1 MSEFSVS
8 NMMMIPYVSF
18 ENLLL
23 TLSVWDESAS
33 VWYTLDPDAAP
44 EDFEAWTLYTEP
56 IALDSNCTVR
66 FFARRGGFLDSQI
79 ASFEFV
85 YADYRTATPVIER
98 EGDSIVMTCETEGAE
113 IRYTTDGTEPTEES
127 ALYTEPIILNGNVI
141 ISAKAFKNDMFT
153 SIVSTLEIAD
163 MQVANPY
170 YEFDNLALV
179 LMVDN
184 PQASIWYTIA
194 DDADVA
200 DTEAWVLYNEPL
212 TFTGDCTVSYF
223 ARRDGFNDSEVVTF
237 VHVYADYQAAAPEMS
252 LVADDSQVEI
262 ISEIDGAEIRFTL
275 DGTEPNENS
284 ELYTE
289 PIELKYGLNTIHAR
303 VFVPG
308 MYASEETVF
317 TYDYIPIGIEG
328 ITVANGV
335 AFAMEDGVAGFVSNV
350 ETLLHIYDMRGVC
363 VAVLDLKPGFNALPD
378 LAPGFYLAAG
388 KKFKL

>member
-1 MSEFSVS
+1 MKTLILCISVLIILILFLEIY
-8 NMMMIPYVSF
+8 MIMFGVKTKKAF
-18 ENLLL
+18 WNFCEIKLTRDFGVLILFLLFHL
-23 TLSVWDESAS
+23 FYWLH
-33 VWYTLDPDAAP
+33 PNAP
-44 EDFEAWTLYTEP
+44 T
-56 IALDSNCTVR
+56 
-66 FFARRGGFLDSQI
+66 
-79 ASFEFV
+79 SFEFV
-85 YADYRTATPVIER
+85 YADYQTAAPVIER

-113 IRYTTDGTEPTEES
+113 IRYTIDGTEPTEES

-141 ISAKAFKNDMFT
+141 ISAKAFKNDVFT

-170 YEFDNLALV
+170 CEFDNLALV
-179 LMVDN
+179 LMVDD

-223 ARRDGFNDSEVVTF
+223 AHRDGFNDSEVVTF

-317 TYDYIPIGIEG
+317 TYDYIPTGIEG
-328 ITVANGV
+328 TVN
-335 AFAMEDGVAGFVSNV
+335 VS
-350 ETLLHIYDMRGVC
+350 
-363 VAVLDLKPGFNALPD
+363 
-378 LAPGFYLAAG
+378 
-388 KKFKL
+388 